1 MPVSSWTREISY
13 TSGMLVNWLVAWLFV
28 TAAAANPTSN
38 VSFGVLEGAF
48 ATSATDYP
56 VVAECEAYL
65 GVPYAKAP
73 LGNLRFAAA
82 QDWDSAFPAGFKTA
96 LAYGSECPQAGVE
109 GVQGSEDW

>member
-1 MPVSSWTREISY
+1 MV
-13 TSGMLVNWLVAWLFV
+13 LVTWLVASWLIV
-28 TAAAANPTSN
+28 TASAASPTAN

-48 ATSATDYP
+48 ATSGTDYP
-56 VVAECEAYL
+56 EVAECEAYL

-73 LGNLRFAAA
+73 LGDLRFAAA
-82 QDWDSAFPAGFKTA
+82 QDWDTPFPAGFRTA